1 MKKIHAPFK
10 YLILIGLL
18 LPGIIVQAQKKKYEF
33 AKDRAISQTYSAG
46 SGDKLSIENQFG
58 DVVIKTWSKNEV
70 KVDVK
75 IEVSSNLKE
84 DADEM
89 YDRIDVK
96 HGKEGNS
103 IYFKTIMNKNEGKA
117 EKKKQTGSHSNT
129 ISINYEVSMPANL
142 VFDLANKFGK
152 TTVPDYQG
160 KIDIDQQF
168 GDLVTGKLSQPGKVV
183 VKFGSATIENA
194 SNGKFDFQF
203 VSNAAII
210 KNATGALDINVQHCK
225 NNGVIIY
232 AANASAIEVDAQHS
246 DVAIVLPKD
255 ASANFSV
262 DTHFGSFKNN
272 SSFAIKQQDDA
283 KDDKKHGPRFNHS
296 YTGTSGQGKA
306 KINLDGNF
314 TEFTITHEA
323 PTMKEKKEKTKTV
336 RI

>member
-1 MKKIHAPFK
+1 MKKIHVQFK
-10 YLILIGLL
+10 YVILIGLL
-18 LPGIIVQAQKKKYEF
+18 LPGVIAQAQKKKYEF
-33 AKDRAISQTYSAG
+33 AKDRTISQTYPAG
-46 SGDKLSIENQFG
+46 SGDKLSINNQFG
-58 DVVIKTWSKNEV
+58 DVVVKTWSRNEV
-70 KVDVK
+70 KVDIK
-75 IEVSSNLKE
+75 IEVSSTVKE

-89 YDRIDVK
+89 YERIDVK
-96 HGKEGNS
+96 HGKDGNA
-103 IYFKTIMNKNEGKA
+103 IYFKTSMNKNESKG
-117 EKKKQTGSHSNT
+117 EKNKHSGSHSNS

-142 VFDLANKFGK
+142 AFDVENKFGK
-152 TTVPDYQG
+152 TTIPDYQG

-168 GDLVTGKLSQPGKVV
+168 GDLVTGKLSQPGKVE

-194 SNGKFDFQF
+194 ANGKFNFQF

-210 KNATGALDINVQHCK
+210 KNATGTLDVRVQHCK

-272 SSFAIKQQDDA
+272 SSFAIKKEGDDN
-283 KDDKKHGPRFNHS
+283 DDKRHGPRFNHS
-296 YTGTSGQGKA
+296 YKGSSGQGKA

-314 TEFTITHEA
+314 TDFLITHEA
-323 PTMKEKKEKTKTV
+323 PPMKEKKEKTVK
-336 RI
+336 I